1 MAILAYLSGR
11 RAALRDSGMR
21 SNCADSFS
29 ASHLRFG
36 PSNPGPYSLE
46 NRAPIAQTSEP
57 SQRAPNRTGTV
68 AHDLC
73 AGPVRTTFAH
83 DLCASSISHIAFVHL
98 RLGIVR
104 GRFQCCTRGGV
115 RCCTRGGSSAAPER
129 GSSAAPEG
137 VKMAGA
143 TPPVCAF
150 HSAPD
155 RRGFAHHAG
164 PVPPSLRGVAPAIVI
179 LAGRLGLRRAEA
191 A

>member
-11 RAALRDSGMR
+11 RAALRGSGMR
-21 SNCADSFS
+21 SNFADSFR
-29 ASHLRFG
+29 ATHLQSGLRTQAH
-36 PSNPGPYSLE
+36 PLE

-73 AGPVRTTFAH
+73 ASY
-83 DLCASSISHIAFVHL
+83 LSNISL
-98 RLGIVR
+98 LNLWLGHYH

-115 RCCTRGGSSAAPER
+115 QCCTREGVQCCTRGGQNG
-129 GSSAAPEG
+129 GSD
-137 VKMAGA
+137 
-143 TPPVCAF
+143 PPVCAF

-155 RRGFAHHAG
+155 PRGFAHHAG

-179 LAGRLGLRRAEA
+179 PAGRLGLRRAETA
-191 A
+191 